1 MKFSILV
8 SLVSIATIA
17 SAMQTASAQESR
29 GARFNYA
36 PNVWKSESAR
46 LPKGYGN
53 PPAAHTVQA
62 GAVPSGNLLGLDPTM
77 LTKPAPP
84 PIVATQPAMMSV
96 TPRMFAP
103 VPTAK
108 ATFNPMFGTPQAA
121 QPQSMPQQA
130 PAMPMQMKA
139 APANHAPVAV
149 VAHHSQGLSGRL
161 MHPPRGRSIAPAS
174 ATPAVASYAPGVGYS
189 PGPLLPSTS
198 SGGMRASTSLNGVII
213 GRKHK

>member
-1 MKFSILV
+1 MKPSIIV

-17 SAMQTASAQESR
+17 SSMQTASAQESR

-36 PNVWKSESAR
+36 PNVWRSESVR

-62 GAVPSGNLLGLDPTM
+62 GAVPSGNLLGVDPTM

-84 PIVATQPAMMSV
+84 PVVATQPAMMSV

-108 ATFNPMFGTPQAA
+108 ASFNPMFGSPQVAHL
-121 QPQSMPQQA
+121 PPSVPQQA
-130 PAMPMQMKA
+130 AAMPMPMKA
-139 APANHAPVAV
+139 APATHAPV
-149 VAHHSQGLSGRL
+149 VAHRSQGISGRL
-161 MHPPRGRSIAPAS
+161 LTPNRHNVVPRS
-174 ATPAVASYAPGVGYS
+174 AAPAVASYPTNFGYS
-189 PGPLLPSTS
+189 PGPLLPSSS
-198 SGGMRASTSLNGVII
+198 SGGMRTSTSLNGVII
-213 GRKHK
+213 GRKHR